1 MKVPTE
7 SFVAEEGKL
16 IKFFRDE
23 GAPLGVEGDD
33 AGRTP
38 VEQAI
43 QSMRDLLKIRADL
56 ALARHNNVMRLAVP
70 RTCINGHAYYH
81 EQHSASECP
90 YCLKIQT
97 DMLQAIRERVKLHL
111 SHAYADLK

>member
-1 MKVPTE
+1 MNTTGLQ
-7 SFVAEEGKL
+7 SEETNL
-16 IKFFRDE
+16 VEFFRKE
-23 GAPLGVEGDD
+23 GASLGVEGDD

-56 ALARHNNVMRLAVP
+56 TRARHDNVMRLAIP
-70 RTCINGHAYYH
+70 RTCINGHAYYQ

-90 YCLKIQT
+90 YCLKIQVGL
-97 DMLQAIRERVKLHL
+97 LQTMRERVKLQL